1 MCRQHPYLSSKAF
14 GTATRKT
21 IATKPNDCSLCL
33 AMISPSLQLGLR
45 EAMRFL
51 AGWKVHVSRL
61 LCSPSTRHRQ
71 HSGPGLFCLVVFFQ
85 LSELEKLLRLESLT
99 VECILMRYALIS
111 QTQRVFLT
119 ALLTLVLNNKI
130 CLKCTFLLN
139 TFSLSSVMTVRC

>member
-1 MCRQHPYLSSKAF
+1 MYLGCSAVPAP
-14 GTATRKT
+14 GTDS
-21 IATKPNDCSLCL
+21 IQDL
-33 AMISPSLQLGLR
+33 AYT
-45 EAMRFL
+45 A
-51 AGWKVHVSRL
+51 W
-61 LCSPSTRHRQ
+61 
-71 HSGPGLFCLVVFFQ
+71 LFFFFQ